1 MSAKNRLKR
10 LINQLIKR
18 ANSNTLTNEDKNTI
32 ATLSTEDRK
41 TYDDARIKQKK
52 AQRKKSP
59 KYLEWKAQHKKI
71 KEFYAQSQPQK
82 KTKQPDPKRAYQ
94 QYMNQINA
102 QYEFEDCDDGYYEKQ
117 PYQHSNTPA
126 VAGPKNTF
134 WWEYYMD
141 AVETFKGYNRQK
153 IYNLEKSDP
162 LYTEAHHIKP
172 KCIGGTNDPE
182 NFVIV
187 SRAEHICLHALLF
200 LSYPTCN
207 SLFAAAAMMIAGYKK
222 KKTQTEDKL
231 FSEMFKQN
239 PTQDDRKNYIQ
250 KELVR
255 FVKKGVISIPL
266 PILQPKEKA
275 LHLVS
280 DESDTGVNFY

>member
-32 ATLSTEDRK
+32 ETLSTEDRK
-41 TYDDARIKQKK
+41 VYDDACKKQQK

-71 KEFYAQSQPQK
+71 KEFYSQSQPQK
-82 KTKQPDPKRAYQ
+82 KIKQPDPKRAYQ

-102 QYEFEDCDDGYYEKQ
+102 QYEFEDCDEEYYEKQ

-172 KCIGGTNDPE
+172 KCIGGTNDPD

-222 KKTQTEDKL
+222 KKIQTEDKL

-255 FVKKGVISIPL
+255 FVENGVINIPL
-266 PILQPKEKA
+266 SVLQPKEKA